1 VSTPAAELAEAFRA
15 AAEKHLCEAGDYAP
29 LVRYTFTIAPS
40 HRRLRVELPAAK
52 DGHLHPTLALE
63 FDAFEAALPRHGRI
77 GFVPALGV
85 EAVAKTSA
93 ELEKRLLEAIRLDLA
108 RRRRLASVR
117 DLVATQWYADVELK
131 PAAIELPA
139 YSLTELR
146 DLRARTFKRLLPD
159 VAVELAPPATRT
171 VGLDA
176 ELDQLSR
183 ALRGRYRR
191 SILVVGPSGAGK
203 SALIEEYA
211 RGRHG
216 ERKIW
221 EVTAARLIQ
230 KLTRGEGWQKNLA
243 RFCNDL
249 RDTGD
254 LLYVRAFADLFEVG
268 QYAGNSLSIA
278 EALRGPI
285 ERGEVTLLTEC
296 TPEQAARL
304 DVRAPGYLPLLHSI
318 RLVEPQGD
326 SLEKIVRE
334 RVEATA
340 AASSARTEPAAIGEA
355 LRLHR
360 RYTPYSGLPGK
371 VIRFLEAILRDPRR
385 LDPST
390 APGAA
395 DVATLTRRAVLRQFC
410 ADTGMPDFMVDPDL
424 PLPLDRMERHFRHNV
439 FGQDEAVDT
448 VIDLLAQVKTG
459 LARGGKPIA
468 SLLFIGP
475 TGVGKTE
482 LAKVLAEFTFGH
494 RARMIRFDMSEFAD
508 VPAVLRLTG
517 EAGGSRDGLLTGAV
531 RQDPFAV
538 VLLDEVEKAHPV
550 FFDLLLQI
558 LGDGRLTDARG
569 RTADFCS
576 TIVVMTSNVGA
587 ASLPQSKLGFGES
600 GNRRREVLDHFRRE
614 VEQFFRPELFNR
626 LDRVVAFAP
635 LDRDTIRRVVDRE
648 LKLARLRPGL
658 RHRDIDLAVDG
669 GVLDRLGERG
679 YDAAYGARQL
689 QRAIREELVV
699 PLARQLNRY
708 GGTQALA
715 AAVALKGD
723 RLSVQA
729 RGVDRPA
736 LAERVVGATGLTLR
750 QICDRTTIERRRM
763 GAVAEGSLALEL
775 RSEIEILDR
784 LRRRTKERDWVKG
797 ENARRFEFLSAI
809 ARAVEAAVAD
819 SEWLESEA
827 LLALVDPDR
836 AAPADLHALLE
847 DARGRSWDTM
857 VRLYDTLKPDTR
869 RCALGIY
876 GQDAPLRTLA
886 RAYERIAR
894 ALGIASSTY
903 SVWLAPPPERKGAR
917 FACRHCGALV
927 AGVVATCPGC
937 GQVVFE
943 SFVAQPVDR
952 AAPEG
957 ARLVG
962 YELALDGPLAWVA
975 FRDEGGK
982 HAMRDGRGDRSEFVV
997 LVGPCARAEFEASRP
1012 VDVHRQSFFKRIG
1025 EPRRTIDPQGF
1036 QDKPYDVKSAV
1047 PEYAEA
1053 LEDVLRILLEAQL
1066 VRLLSE

>member
-1 VSTPAAELAEAFRA
+1 VSTPVTELADAFRA

-29 LVRYTFTIAPS
+29 LVRYSFPIAPA
-40 HRRLRVELPAAK
+40 HHRLRVELPAAK
-52 DGHLHPTLALE
+52 DGHLHPALALE
-63 FDAFEAALPRHGRI
+63 FDTFEAALPKLGRI

-117 DLVATQWYADVELK
+117 ELVATQWYAGVELT
-131 PAAIELPA
+131 PTAIELPA

-191 SILVVGPSGAGK
+191 SILVVGPSGSGK

-254 LLYVRAFADLFEVG
+254 LLYVRAFSDLFEVG

-278 EALRGPI
+278 DALRGPI

-304 DVRAPGYLPLLHSI
+304 DVRAPGYLALFHSI

-326 SLEKIVRE
+326 KLEAIVRR

-340 AASSARTEPAAIGEA
+340 AVLSAKTETAAIGEA

-371 VIRFLEAILRDPRR
+371 VIRFLEAIVRDPKR
-385 LDPST
+385 LDEN
-390 APGAA
+390 AA
-395 DVATLTRRAVLRQFC
+395 LTRRAVLRQFC
-410 ADTGMPDFMVDPDL
+410 ADTGMPDFMVDPDQ

-482 LAKVLAEFTFGH
+482 LAKVLAEFTFGN

-517 EAGGSRDGLLTGAV
+517 EAGGPRDGLLTGAV

-587 ASLPQSKLGFGES
+587 ASLPQSKLGFGEA
-600 GNRRREVLDHFRRE
+600 GDRRREVLAHFRRE

-635 LDRDTIRRVVDRE
+635 LGRETIRRVVDRE

-658 RHRDIDLAVDG
+658 RHRDIELSVDDA
-669 GVLDRLGERG
+669 VLDRLGERG

-723 RLSVQA
+723 RLSVQV

-750 QICDRTTIERRRM
+750 EIADRTTIERRRM
-763 GAVAEGSLALEL
+763 AAVAEGSLALEL
-775 RSEIEILDR
+775 RSEVEILER
-784 LRRRTKERDWVKG
+784 LRRRTKERDWVKS
-797 ENARRFEFLSAI
+797 EFARRFELLSAI
-809 ARAVEAAVAD
+809 ARAVDAATAD
-819 SEWLESEA
+819 AEWLESEA

-894 ALGIASSTY
+894 LFGIASSTH
-903 SVWLAPPPERKGAR
+903 SVWLLPPPGRRSGR
-917 FACRHCGALV
+917 IICPVCGATIAGAV
-927 AGVVATCPGC
+927 AKCPSC
-937 GQVVFE
+937 AQVIGE
-943 SFVAQPVDR
+943 SFLAQPVDR

-982 HAMRDGRGDRSEFVV
+982 HAMRDARGDKSEFVV
-997 LVGPCARAEFEASRP
+997 LVGQCARAAFEASRP
-1012 VDVHRQSFFKRIG
+1012 KDVHRQSFFKQMG
-1025 EPRRTIDPQGF
+1025 EPRRTIDPSGF

-1053 LEDVLRILLEAQL
+1053 LEDVLRLLLEAQL